1 MTPSELVIT
10 VVLHR
15 YDLYQKLPRPHDF
28 AIAYQNRFN
37 NAVDRR
43 THRVLHLHGFE
54 NDQRIA
60 GRNPLPDLDHDLQ
73 HLPRHRRIGRTL
85 LRGGLPYRM
94 SWGPFDYARSQ
105 RRMDIQ
111 FIARLGDLKRPLNAI
126 DLDSNNAG
134 RAIEV

>member
-1 MTPSELVIT
+1 MASENLRSTAMSISYSPGWRLPWNFRLFDILACLQKSNWRTILVTYFSYSELVIT

-28 AIAYQNRFN
+28 AIAYQNRFS

-54 NDQRIA
+54 NDQRVA
-60 GRNPLPDLDHDLQ
+60 RRNPLPDLDHDLQ

-85 LRGGLPYRM
+85 L
-94 SWGPFDYARSQ
+94 
-105 RRMDIQ
+105 
-111 FIARLGDLKRPLNAI
+111 
-126 DLDSNNAG
+126 
-134 RAIEV
+134 